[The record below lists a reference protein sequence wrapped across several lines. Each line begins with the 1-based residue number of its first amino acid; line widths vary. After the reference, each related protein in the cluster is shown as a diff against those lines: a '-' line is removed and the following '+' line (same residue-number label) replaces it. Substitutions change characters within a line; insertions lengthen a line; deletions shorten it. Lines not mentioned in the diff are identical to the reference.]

1 MLHGTALYSINKS
14 GKNMKQFMDKNFLL
28 TTKTAQKLFHKTA
41 KNLPIFDYH
50 CHLDPKE
57 IAENKKFSNLT
68 EIWLGGDHYKWRQMR
83 AAGFSEAII
92 TGKADDYDK
101 FLAWAET
108 LANSIGNPL
117 YHWTHLEL
125 QRYFGIYEPLTL
137 QTAPEIWNKA
147 NRILQTEELSIK
159 GIFEKFNIYA
169 VGTTDDPADSLEWHR
184 QIAAGTAKIGK
195 IKTKVLPSFR
205 PDNALTIE
213 KSTFSAYIR
222 RLESVCNKM
231 ILSVTDLTAALKD
244 RLDFFIENGCK
255 VSDHA
260 FDFPPFAFLHSD
272 STKNLKALNDVFK
285 KALNNEPVSDLE
297 AEAYKTYLL
306 AELANAYSQRN
317 IAMQLHL
324 SVIRD
329 TNKNAFKALGANT
342 GFDAVHDYQITEKLA
357 NLLSYMSRESS
368 LPKTILYSLNPK
380 DYYPLATIAGAFQGD
395 SAETEK
401 LPANKKTTAGKIQLG
416 AAWWFLDNKDGI
428 RDQLK
433 TLGNLGML
441 SSFIGMLTDSR
452 SFLSYPRHEYF
463 RRILCGLIG
472 EWVENGEFPN
482 NMEKLSEIVKN
493 ISFYNAKAY
502 FENQAT

>member
-1 MLHGTALYSINKS
+1 
-14 GKNMKQFMDKNFLL
+14 MKQFMDKNFLL
-28 TTKTAQKLFHKTA
+28 NTKTAQKLFHTTA

-50 CHLDPKE
+50 CHLDPQE

-83 AAGFSEAII
+83 AAGFSEEVI
-92 TGKADDYDK
+92 TGNADDYNK
-101 FLAWAET
+101 FSAWAET
-108 LANSIGNPL
+108 LENSIGNPL

-125 QRYFGIYEPLTL
+125 QRYFDIYEPLTTK
-137 QTAPEIWNKA
+137 TAPAIWKKA
-147 NRILQTEELSIK
+147 NRMLQSEELSVK

-195 IKTKVLPSFR
+195 IRTKVLPSFR
-205 PDNALTIE
+205 PDNALAIE
-213 KSTFSAYIR
+213 KSTFATYIR
-222 RLESVCNKM
+222 KLESVCGKK
-231 ILSVTDLTAALKD
+231 ILSVTDLTAALIA
-244 RLDFFIENGCK
+244 RLDFFIANGCK
-255 VSDHA
+255 ISDHA
-260 FDFPPFAFLHSD
+260 FDFPPFAFLHND
-272 STKNLKALNDVFK
+272 RDKNITALNEVLK
-285 KALNNEPVSDLE
+285 KALNSEPISELE

-306 AELANAYSQRN
+306 AELANVYSQHN

-329 TNKNAFKALGANT
+329 TNKNAFEALGANT
-342 GFDAVHDYQITEKLA
+342 GFDAVHDYQLTEKLSG
-357 NLLSYMSRESS
+357 LLSYMSKNGN

-395 SAETEK
+395 SAEAQK
-401 LPANKKTTAGKIQLG
+401 LQADKRTLAGKIQFG

-428 RDQLK
+428 TEQLK
-433 TLGNLGML
+433 TLGNLGLL

-463 RRILCGLIG
+463 RRILCRLVG

-482 NMEKLSEIVKN
+482 DMEKLSEIVKN